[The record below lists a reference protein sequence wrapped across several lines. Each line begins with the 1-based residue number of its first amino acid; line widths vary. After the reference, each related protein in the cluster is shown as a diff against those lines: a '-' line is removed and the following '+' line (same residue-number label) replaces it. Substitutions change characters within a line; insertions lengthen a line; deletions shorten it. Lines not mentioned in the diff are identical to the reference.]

1 MRVTRVGAA
10 FMSLRPAQALV
21 AEGSKFSLRTF
32 FESSSGASG
41 ASGGGSNASPLH
53 SSVDAMSEGLPTL
66 NAHMQPSSQMMMMAP
81 PLEPEHPPSPTSL
94 HPLAA
99 AGPLRPTSAPAA
111 SPGKFTFNGLMPT
124 TTQAQ
129 LQHKLLQQHQQAA
142 VQSGLASATPKTGA
156 NINDANELLR
166 LKAQVMSLTDRTNQ
180 LNANLASTS
189 ESVVRGNK
197 ALTAERAQ
205 FHAKFAGVTRKLEA
219 TQAALAEAEAFP
231 VEATKN
237 AKLLNAKIL
246 ELQEE
251 NHQLTQTRATL
262 EATIEA
268 RAAEVAALHDASQ
281 TAVGTQAALQA
292 QCDDLTSK
300 YGALAKQHSQV
311 LARQEELTEELQEHQ
326 AALTDAEAR
335 ADAAVS
341 DLEATKLE
349 VATADQLVDELDA
362 KLAETRV
369 AAIGAEGE
377 ETWTIA
383 EREAAIEAPGVEA
396 TVDPT
401 VERERVE
408 AMDGVEEAQVPVSC
422 CCPKTMRCEALEKLA
437 MEAHGKMHCA
447 EESDCER
454 LAEEHRFAD
463 AMAKRARWS
472 LTNDVEERVVVAH
485 IYTDTACCMD
495 DPACCLGASIRDNP
509 LAVARPFDESF
520 HLARVATAA
529 AAAEAGAPANRAN
542 AFVQAVSADLQF
554 HMNDSQALYK
564 SSSTTGTALKI

>member
-124 TTQAQ
+124 TTQTQ

-268 RAAEVAALHDASQ
+268 KAEEVAALHDASQ

-396 TVDPT
+396 AVDPT
-401 VERERVE
+401 VEATWRRPWRPWT
-408 AMDGVEEAQVPVSC
+408 GWRRRR
-422 CCPKTMRCEALEKLA
+422 CP
-437 MEAHGKMHCA
+437 
-447 EESDCER
+447 
-454 LAEEHRFAD
+454 
-463 AMAKRARWS
+463 
-472 LTNDVEERVVVAH
+472 
-485 IYTDTACCMD
+485 
-495 DPACCLGASIRDNP
+495 
-509 LAVARPFDESF
+509 
-520 HLARVATAA
+520 
-529 AAAEAGAPANRAN
+529 
-542 AFVQAVSADLQF
+542 
-554 HMNDSQALYK
+554 
-564 SSSTTGTALKI
+564 

>member
-1 MRVTRVGAA
+1 
-10 FMSLRPAQALV
+10 
-21 AEGSKFSLRTF
+21 
-32 FESSSGASG
+32 
-41 ASGGGSNASPLH
+41 
-53 SSVDAMSEGLPTL
+53 
-66 NAHMQPSSQMMMMAP
+66 
-81 PLEPEHPPSPTSL
+81 
-94 HPLAA
+94 
-99 AGPLRPTSAPAA
+99 
-111 SPGKFTFNGLMPT
+111 
-124 TTQAQ
+124 
-129 LQHKLLQQHQQAA
+129 
-142 VQSGLASATPKTGA
+142 
-156 NINDANELLR
+156 
-166 LKAQVMSLTDRTNQ
+166 MSLTDRANQ

-383 EREAAIEAPGVEA
+383 EREAANRRGAQGVEA

-401 VERERVE
+401 VEERGGR

-485 IYTDTACCMD
+485 LYTDTVVLHGRPGRAASARASATTRWRWR
-495 DPACCLGASIRDNP
+495 DPLTSPCTWHARGSRTRRRGGAPSDRDKRIRP
-509 LAVARPFDESF
+509 GRERRFASSTWTTRRRSTSRARPPEPRSRFRGSCAG
-520 HLARVATAA
+520 ARVWVCACGRG
-529 AAAEAGAPANRAN
+529 EIV
-542 AFVQAVSADLQF
+542 F
-554 HMNDSQALYK
+554 
-564 SSSTTGTALKI
+564 

>member
-1 MRVTRVGAA
+1 
-10 FMSLRPAQALV
+10 
-21 AEGSKFSLRTF
+21 
-32 FESSSGASG
+32 
-41 ASGGGSNASPLH
+41 
-53 SSVDAMSEGLPTL
+53 
-66 NAHMQPSSQMMMMAP
+66 
-81 PLEPEHPPSPTSL
+81 
-94 HPLAA
+94 
-99 AGPLRPTSAPAA
+99 
-111 SPGKFTFNGLMPT
+111 MPT
-124 TTQAQ
+124 TTQTQ

-142 VQSGLASATPKTGA
+142 VQSGLASATAKTGA

-166 LKAQVMSLTDRTNQ
+166 LKAQVMSLTERTNQ

-268 RAAEVAALHDASQ
+268 KAAEVAALHDASQ

-401 VERERVE
+401 VE
-408 AMDGVEEAQVPVSC
+408 
-422 CCPKTMRCEALEKLA
+422 
-437 MEAHGKMHCA
+437 
-447 EESDCER
+447 
-454 LAEEHRFAD
+454 AD
-463 AMAKRARWS
+463 AW
-472 LTNDVEERVVVAH
+472 
-485 IYTDTACCMD
+485 
-495 DPACCLGASIRDNP
+495 
-509 LAVARPFDESF
+509 RPW
-520 HLARVATAA
+520 
-529 AAAEAGAPANRAN
+529 
-542 AFVQAVSADLQF
+542 
-554 HMNDSQALYK
+554 
-564 SSSTTGTALKI
+564 TGWRRRRCP